1 MGVENPS
8 LPTLIGCYHVSPMVT
23 AMHRSSRATRKPV
36 ILVVDDEPS
45 VSQTLAWLLRENGY
59 NSMFCLNAK
68 TALDIAK
75 GVAADVAIVDVMLPD
90 GDGIET
96 ALQLQKCVP
105 NCKILLITGNMEGSD
120 RILQARA
127 NGIAFDALPKPVG
140 IRELFGALSQL
151 TGSSPKANA

>member
-1 MGVENPS
+1 
-8 LPTLIGCYHVSPMVT
+8 MVT
-23 AMHRSSRATRKPV
+23 AMRHPSRATRKPV
-36 ILVVDDEPS
+36 VLVMDDEPS
-45 VSQTLAWLLRENGY
+45 VSKTLVWLLRENGY

-75 GVAADVAIVDVMLPD
+75 GIAADVAIVDVMLPE
-90 GDGIET
+90 GDGVET
-96 ALQLQKCVP
+96 ALQLQKHVP

-151 TGSSPKANA
+151 TRSSAKTNA